1 MLRAICRFSRGVQF
15 VLIYRYARDNQST
28 ESASGERREM
38 YFARRFVDGSTE
50 ICFGS
55 DDGDQFGAK
64 LRFSE
69 EHILYIARQ
78 SFTLR
83 RARSANRPLLFPLTP
98 EYSANITTFRV
109 VPITFSLHGINI
121 FQL

>member
-1 MLRAICRFSRGVQF
+1 MLRAIYRFSRGAQF

-28 ESASGERREM
+28 ESAPGERREM

-69 EHILYIARQ
+69 EHILHIARQ

-83 RARSANRPLLFPLTP
+83 RARSANRSFFFSYAVVFR
-98 EYSANITTFRV
+98 EYYYASRC
-109 VPITFSLHGINI
+109 SR
-121 FQL
+121 

>member
-1 MLRAICRFSRGVQF
+1 
-15 VLIYRYARDNQST
+15 
-28 ESASGERREM
+28 M

-55 DDGDQFGAK
+55 GDGDQFGAK

-69 EHILYIARQ
+69 EHILHIARQ

-83 RARSANRPLLFPLTP
+83 RARLANRALTFVFSFADC
-98 EYSANITTFRV
+98 SANITTLCI
-109 VPITFSLHGINI
+109 VPVMFPSWY
-121 FQL
+121 

>member
-1 MLRAICRFSRGVQF
+1 MQNVNDAASNLPFFSRRAVRSNLQVRRQSKYRERFGRKEGN
-15 VLIYRYARDNQST
+15 VLCPP
-28 ESASGERREM
+28 
-38 YFARRFVDGSTE
+38 RFVDGSTE

-98 EYSANITTFRV
+98 E
-109 VPITFSLHGINI
+109 
-121 FQL
+121 

>member
-1 MLRAICRFSRGVQF
+1 
-15 VLIYRYARDNQST
+15 
-28 ESASGERREM
+28 M

-55 DDGDQFGAK
+55 GDGDQFGAK

-69 EHILYIARQ
+69 EHILHIARQ

-83 RARSANRPLLFPLTP
+83 RVRLANRALIFFFLL
-98 EYSANITTFRV
+98 
-109 VPITFSLHGINI
+109 PIVLQILLYFAL
-121 FQL
+121 FL